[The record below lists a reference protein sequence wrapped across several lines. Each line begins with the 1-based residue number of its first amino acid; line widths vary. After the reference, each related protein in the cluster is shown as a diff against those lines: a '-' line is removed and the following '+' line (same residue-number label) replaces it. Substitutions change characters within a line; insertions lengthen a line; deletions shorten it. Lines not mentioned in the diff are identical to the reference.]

1 MHSLAWH
8 SSPTKT
14 ALAFFFIFLPL
25 LRRYVHGTR
34 HFEQHIHTVMGHDP
48 VTKLKIVKGFPA
60 MFLWDTI

>member
-14 ALAFFFIFLPL
+14 ALTFFFFFFTFALT
-25 LRRYVHGTR
+25 VHGTR
-34 HFEQHIHTVMGHDP
+34 HFEQYVHAVIGRNP